1 MPDKHKHSEQFV
13 ILILWKLIKPIIKI
27 YGKTTKGFTINK
39 APTVRKKSGKFEI
52 QYLCSLI

>member
-1 MPDKHKHSEQFV
+1 MPAKHKHNEQFV

-39 APTVRKKSGKFEI
+39 APTVRKKKWQI
-52 QYLCSLI
+52 